1 MKQESTAR
9 VHWRGRQWAVTD
21 YGIEALDDMYHV
33 PYSEIRDA
41 DAGPMP
47 WLDALCRRY
56 GTDRDDLAAALR
68 VARAK
73 RPGAAAAPL
82 KPTA

>member
-1 MKQESTAR
+1 
-9 VHWRGRQWAVTD
+9 
-21 YGIEALDDMYHV
+21 
-33 PYSEIRDA
+33 
-41 DAGPMP
+41 MP

-82 KPTA
+82 EPAA